1 MCEKANNETFVKD
14 FVYNSG
20 ALLKEI
26 YLIKGWS
33 ALRG

>member
-1 MCEKANNETFVKD
+1 MCEKANKEAFIKD
-14 FVYNSG
+14 VFYNSG

-33 ALRG
+33 ALMV

>member
-1 MCEKANNETFVKD
+1 MCEKANNETFIKD